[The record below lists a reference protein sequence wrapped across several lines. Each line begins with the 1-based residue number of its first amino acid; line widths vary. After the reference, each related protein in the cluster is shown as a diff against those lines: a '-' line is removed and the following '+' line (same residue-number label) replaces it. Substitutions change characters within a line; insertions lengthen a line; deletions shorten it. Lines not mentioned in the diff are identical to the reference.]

1 MDCFKDDKT
10 ANLFLEINPN
20 IDEIAKEQEEMNEDA
35 SLEEKKSV
43 SKQEK
48 YNHDDVFETEQ
59 SKPRRR
65 GRPKVSS
72 QGVKTPSKSKSKST
86 QPPVPSTQEHKNQEQ
101 DPSPQV
107 ESVSLEN
114 EIIQP
119 KKEEVSLPMTYRE
132 KKKLERQKLKEE
144 EKERKRIEKEK
155 HREIMKEKNR
165 QKARERYYKIKA
177 EKDAKKEQDK
187 KEIPKQ
193 IVEETKKNLN
203 SFQKQDLNTKLRSN
217 NDMDFATF
225 TNYMLKYEEL
235 KSKFNK
241 QRKEEEEEKK
251 QREKPKSPF
260 PDNYPV
266 HLLYGNRKNRRNKIF

>member
-1 MDCFKDDKT
+1 MECFKDDKT

-20 IDEIAKEQEEMNEDA
+20 IDEIAKEQEEMNEEA
-35 SLEEKKSV
+35 SLDHKQSV
-43 SKQEK
+43 TKQEK
-48 YNHDDVFETEQ
+48 YDHEDVFEEGVKGEEFPLPVKR
-59 SKPRRR
+59 SR
-65 GRPKVSS
+65 GRPRVS
-72 QGVKTPSKSKSKST
+72 KPKST
-86 QPPVPSTQEHKNQEQ
+86 QPPVLQE
-101 DPSPQV
+101 

-119 KKEEVSLPMTYRE
+119 KQEEVSLPMTYRE

-177 EKDAKKEQDK
+177 EKDAKKEQDQ

-193 IVEETKKNLN
+193 IVEESKKNLN
-203 SFQKQDLNTKLRSN
+203 SFQKRDLNTKLNSN
-217 NDMDFATF
+217 NDMDFVTF

-241 QRKEEEEEKK
+241 QKQQEEEEKK
-251 QREKPKSPF
+251 QREKQKSPF